1 MIFLRNLRLAC
12 ALLVGL
18 ATVAWA
24 AQQPAVEIRAVNN
37 FTLHVTEN
45 TPLNVVLDE
54 LCSRAHATCEGTQ
67 LAAGIVVA
75 RMQVSGEWDTLL
87 DSLLHGSKLDYVS
100 VAGSGTNPRQ
110 LVITVPSATT
120 STSSTSLLGGLPAGT
135 SNIVAGNPVT
145 SNVGEIPSSPTSEV
159 EAQTSPNIQTRSQ
172 NGDAGSPSIFGS
184 FTEGAAS
191 SGNTP
196 FPDSTGRSFPGENS
210 GPAGLMFP
218 DSTGRTPPPVPDN
231 EGQPVMPFPDSTG
244 RVPPHVTSS
253 PGSLPFPDSTGAR
266 PPSPK

>member
-75 RMQVSGEWDTLL
+75 RMEVSGEWDTIL

-110 LVITVPSATT
+110 LVIRVPSIA
-120 STSSTSLLGGLPAGT
+120 
-135 SNIVAGNPVT
+135 AGNPVI
-145 SNVGEIPSSPTSEV
+145 SNSAAVSPSSASAVDTYSSANPSS
-159 EAQTSPNIQTRSQ
+159 QLQ
-172 NGDAGSPSIFGS
+172 NGDSVSQSVGPLIQDSAAGS
-184 FTEGAAS
+184 E
-191 SGNTP
+191 NTP
-196 FPDSTGRSFPGENS
+196 FPDSTGRRFPGE
-210 GPAGLMFP
+210 
-218 DSTGRTPPPVPDN
+218 
-231 EGQPVMPFPDSTG
+231 
-244 RVPPHVTSS
+244 
-253 PGSLPFPDSTGAR
+253 
-266 PPSPK
+266 